1 MQKLS
6 FLVTCSTVLCLA
18 LCETRASAQSTAETK
33 LEKSNYFEVGLFGG
47 ALFPSSDHAFQ
58 SNGRHEKFDSPV
70 PELGLRVAYFPL
82 AFLGAELEG
91 TAGGTKT
98 ESGASADLWAA
109 RAHAIVQLPS
119 RSLVPF
125 ALLGGG
131 VMGAGSNALG
141 QDSDKLF
148 HFGVGAKL
156 GLDDLLGLRLD
167 LRDNLTQK
175 NGAESGTLTHHP
187 ELTLGLTFTLDPA
200 KKAPPPSTAPPDAD
214 GDGVLDAQDQCPAQ
228 AGLAPDGCPAP
239 QDSDGDGISDLRDAC
254 PNQAGLAPTGC
265 PDRDSDHDCV
275 PIPIDKCPDEPGL
288 ALDGCPDPDP
298 DHDGISSA
306 NDRCPTEPETVNGF
320 EDSDGCPDTLP
331 EKVKKYSGVVAG
343 IEFDLG
349 RATIRPASRPTL
361 DEAAAVLEEYRSLRI
376 AISGHTDNQGDRG
389 KNLEL
394 SRQRAEAVKAYLVG
408 RGTDASRIETRGA
421 GPDEPIAD
429 NKLAAGQQKNRR
441 IEFKLLQK

>member
-1 MQKLS
+1 MQKS
-6 FLVTCSTVLCLA
+6 AFLLTCSTALSLA
-18 LCETRASAQSTAETK
+18 LCVSRARAEGAEATPSK
-33 LEKSNYFEVGLFGG
+33 ANYFQVGLFGG
-47 ALFPSSDHAFQ
+47 ALFPSANHAFQ

-82 AFLGAELEG
+82 DFLGAELEG

-98 ESGASADLWAA
+98 QSGASADLWAA
-109 RAHAIVQLPS
+109 RAHALLQLPGHG
-119 RSLVPF
+119 LVPF
-125 ALLGGG
+125 ALIGGG

-141 QDSDKLF
+141 TDSDKLF

-156 GLDDLLGLRLD
+156 GLDDFLGLRLD

-175 NGAESGTLTHHP
+175 NAASSGTLTHHP
-187 ELTLGLTFTLDPA
+187 EVTLGFSFTLDPA
-200 KKAPPPSTAPPDAD
+200 KKAQPKPAPPADSD
-214 GDGVLDAQDQCPAQ
+214 GDGIVDAEDKCPNQ
-228 AGLAPDGCPAP
+228 AGVAPEGCPVS
-239 QDSDGDGISDLRDAC
+239 QDSDGDGVNDLRDAC
-254 PNQAGLAPTGC
+254 PNEAGLPPTGC

-275 PIPIDKCPDEPGL
+275 PVPVDQCPEVPGL
-288 ALDGCPDPDP
+288 PKDGCPDPDP
-298 DHDGISSA
+298 DHDGISGA
-306 NDRCPTEPETVNGF
+306 NDHCPNEPETMNGF

-331 EKVKKYSGVVAG
+331 ERVKKYAGVVPG

-349 RATIRPASRPTL
+349 RATIRPGSRATL
-361 DEAAAVLEEYRSLRI
+361 DEAAAVLGEYPALRI

-394 SRQRAEAVKAYLVG
+394 SSQRAEAVKAYLVQ
-408 RGTDASRIETRGA
+408 RGTDAARIETRGV

-429 NKLAAGQQKNRR
+429 NQSAAGRQKNRR